1 MKEAKLHLLLPPL
14 GILLLGTGVLLLA
27 HRLTADLLLLPW
39 LAAVIVGAFFTQFIL
54 GRRDGTDLTLFPAAM
69 LLASLGLI
77 MIGRLKPAL
86 FLTQMRWLLLG
97 LIVYLFLVFLGERFL
112 RLLSYP
118 YLLGV
123 FCLLLLCSALFFGTE
138 IGGSRNWIVFGPFA
152 VQPSEFG
159 KIVII
164 MFLAAYLTEHREVL
178 TLPRH
183 RLLWLKLPVLR
194 FIAPLLLI
202 WGIAILMFVVQR
214 DLGSALLFFG
224 IAVSMTYMAT
234 GRKSYVALAFA
245 FFLGAAALSYSFFS
259 HVRVR
264 FNIWLDPWSDPSGSA
279 YQVVQSLF
287 ALGSG
292 GVWGAGFAHGH
303 PNLIPEVHTDFIFAV
318 IGEEFGFVGML
329 VLVFCYG
336 WLVWRAF
343 SIGKQARDSGLMFS
357 AYIANGIGIW
367 IGIQSFFNIGVNIG
381 ILPTKGLTLPFMS
394 YGGSAVFIMLVCVTL
409 LLRIDYENRQKMRG
423 YSVE

>member
-97 LIVYLFLVFLGERFL
+97 LIVYLFLVFLGERVL

-183 RLLWLKLPVLR
+183 RFLWLKLPVLR
-194 FIAPLLLI
+194 FIAPLLFI

-303 PNLIPEVHTDFIFAV
+303 PNLIPEVHTDFIFAA
-318 IGEEFGFVGML
+318 IAEELGLLGSLGVML
-329 VLVFCYG
+329 VFALFFYRAVRIALACREETRMLLAAGIAVVF
-336 WLVWRAF
+336 LLQAF
-343 SIGKQARDSGLMFS
+343 II
-357 AYIANGIGIW
+357 IAGVTKFLPLTGI
-367 IGIQSFFNIGVNIG
+367 
-381 ILPTKGLTLPFMS
+381 TLPFVS
-394 YGGSAVFIMLVCVTL
+394 YGGSSMIASFMLLGILTVL
-409 LLRIDYENRQKMRG
+409 SKKENRHG
-423 YSVE
+423 

>member
-1 MKEAKLHLLLPPL
+1 MKKAKLHLLLPPL
-14 GILLLGTGVLLLA
+14 GILLLGTGVLLFA

-39 LAAVIVGAFFTQFIL
+39 LAAVIIGAFFTQFIL

-97 LIVYLFLVFLGERFL
+97 LIVYLFLVFLGERVL

-164 MFLAAYLTEHREVL
+164 MFLVAYLTEHREVL

-303 PNLIPEVHTDFIFAV
+303 PNLIPEVHTDFIFAA
-318 IGEEFGFVGML
+318 IAEELGLLGSLGVML
-329 VLVFCYG
+329 VFALFFYRAIRIALACREETRMLLAAGIAVVF
-336 WLVWRAF
+336 LLQAF
-343 SIGKQARDSGLMFS
+343 II
-357 AYIANGIGIW
+357 IAGVTKFLPLTGI
-367 IGIQSFFNIGVNIG
+367 
-381 ILPTKGLTLPFMS
+381 TLPFVS
-394 YGGSAVFIMLVCVTL
+394 YGGSSMIASFMLLGILTVL
-409 LLRIDYENRQKMRG
+409 SKKENRHG
-423 YSVE
+423 

>member
-14 GILLLGTGVLLLA
+14 GILLLGTGVLLFA

-86 FLTQMRWLLLG
+86 FLTQLRWLLLG
-97 LIVYLFLVFLGERFL
+97 LIVYLVLVFLGERFL

-194 FIAPLLLI
+194 FIAPLLFI

-303 PNLIPEVHTDFIFAV
+303 PNLIPEVHTDFIFAA
-318 IGEEFGFVGML
+318 IAEELGLLGSLGVML
-329 VLVFCYG
+329 VFALFFYRAIRIALACREETRILLAAGIAVVF
-336 WLVWRAF
+336 LLQAF
-343 SIGKQARDSGLMFS
+343 II
-357 AYIANGIGIW
+357 IAGVTKFLPLTGI
-367 IGIQSFFNIGVNIG
+367 
-381 ILPTKGLTLPFMS
+381 TLPFVS
-394 YGGSAVFIMLVCVTL
+394 YGGSSMIASFMLLGILTVL
-409 LLRIDYENRQKMRG
+409 SKKENRHG
-423 YSVE
+423 

>member
-97 LIVYLFLVFLGERFL
+97 LIVYLVLVFLGERFL

-183 RLLWLKLPVLR
+183 RFLWLKLPVLR
-194 FIAPLLLI
+194 FIAPLLFI
-202 WGIAILMFVVQR
+202 WGIALLMFVVQR

-303 PNLIPEVHTDFIFAV
+303 PNLIPEVHTDFIFAA
-318 IGEEFGFVGML
+318 IAEELGLLGSLGVML
-329 VLVFCYG
+329 VFALFFYRAIRIALACREETRILLAAGIAVVF
-336 WLVWRAF
+336 LLQAF
-343 SIGKQARDSGLMFS
+343 II
-357 AYIANGIGIW
+357 IAGVTKFLPLTGI
-367 IGIQSFFNIGVNIG
+367 
-381 ILPTKGLTLPFMS
+381 TLPFVS
-394 YGGSAVFIMLVCVTL
+394 YGGSSMIASFMLLGILTVL
-409 LLRIDYENRQKMRG
+409 SKKENRHG
-423 YSVE
+423 

>member
-97 LIVYLFLVFLGERFL
+97 LIVYLFLVFLGERVL

-303 PNLIPEVHTDFIFAV
+303 PNLIPEVHTDFIFAA
-318 IGEEFGFVGML
+318 IAEELGLLGSLGVML
-329 VLVFCYG
+329 VFALFFYRAIRIALACRVETRMLLAAGIAVVF
-336 WLVWRAF
+336 LLQAF
-343 SIGKQARDSGLMFS
+343 II
-357 AYIANGIGIW
+357 IAGVTKFLPLTGI
-367 IGIQSFFNIGVNIG
+367 
-381 ILPTKGLTLPFMS
+381 TLPFVS
-394 YGGSAVFIMLVCVTL
+394 YGGSSMIASFMLLGILTVL
-409 LLRIDYENRQKMRG
+409 SKKENRHG
-423 YSVE
+423 

>member
-86 FLTQMRWLLLG
+86 FLTQLRWLLLG
-97 LIVYLFLVFLGERFL
+97 LIVYLVLVFLGERFL

-183 RLLWLKLPVLR
+183 RFLWLKLPVLR
-194 FIAPLLLI
+194 FIAPLLFI

-303 PNLIPEVHTDFIFAV
+303 PNLIPEVHTDFIFAA
-318 IGEEFGFVGML
+318 IAEELGLLGSL
-329 VLVFCYG
+329 GGKRVFALFFY
-336 WLVWRAF
+336 RAIRIALACREETRILLAAGIAVVF
-343 SIGKQARDSGLMFS
+343 LLQAFII
-357 AYIANGIGIW
+357 IAGVTKFLPLTGI
-367 IGIQSFFNIGVNIG
+367 
-381 ILPTKGLTLPFMS
+381 TLPFVS
-394 YGGSAVFIMLVCVTL
+394 YGGSSMIASFMLLGILTVL
-409 LLRIDYENRQKMRG
+409 SKKENRHG
-423 YSVE
+423 

>member
-97 LIVYLFLVFLGERFL
+97 LIVYLVLVFLGERFL

-194 FIAPLLLI
+194 FIAPLLFI

-287 ALGSG
+287 AFGSG

-303 PNLIPEVHTDFIFAV
+303 PNLIPEVHTDFIFAA
-318 IGEEFGFVGML
+318 IAEELGLLGSLGVML
-329 VLVFCYG
+329 VFALFFYRAIRIALACREETRMLLAAGIAVVF
-336 WLVWRAF
+336 LLQAF
-343 SIGKQARDSGLMFS
+343 II
-357 AYIANGIGIW
+357 IAGVTKFLPLTGI
-367 IGIQSFFNIGVNIG
+367 
-381 ILPTKGLTLPFMS
+381 TLPFVS
-394 YGGSAVFIMLVCVTL
+394 YGGSSMIASFMLLGILTVL
-409 LLRIDYENRQKMRG
+409 SKKENRHG
-423 YSVE
+423 

>member
-14 GILLLGTGVLLLA
+14 GILLLGTGVLLFA

-97 LIVYLFLVFLGERFL
+97 LIVYLFLVFLGERVL

-194 FIAPLLLI
+194 FIAPLLFI

-303 PNLIPEVHTDFIFAV
+303 PNLIPEVHTDFIFAA
-318 IGEEFGFVGML
+318 IAEELGLLGSLGVML
-329 VLVFCYG
+329 VFALFFYRAIRIALACREETRMLLAAGIAVVF
-336 WLVWRAF
+336 LLQAF
-343 SIGKQARDSGLMFS
+343 II
-357 AYIANGIGIW
+357 IAAVTKFLPLTGI
-367 IGIQSFFNIGVNIG
+367 
-381 ILPTKGLTLPFMS
+381 TLPFVS
-394 YGGSAVFIMLVCVTL
+394 YGGSSMIASFMLLGILTVL
-409 LLRIDYENRQKMRG
+409 SKKENRHG
-423 YSVE
+423 

>member
-27 HRLTADLLLLPW
+27 HRLTTDLLLLPW

-183 RLLWLKLPVLR
+183 RFLWLKLPVLR

-303 PNLIPEVHTDFIFAV
+303 PNLIPEVHTDFIFAA
-318 IGEEFGFVGML
+318 IAEELGLLGSLGVML
-329 VLVFCYG
+329 VFALFFYRAIRIALACREETRMLLAAGIAVVF
-336 WLVWRAF
+336 LLQAF
-343 SIGKQARDSGLMFS
+343 II
-357 AYIANGIGIW
+357 IAGVTKFLPLTGI
-367 IGIQSFFNIGVNIG
+367 
-381 ILPTKGLTLPFMS
+381 TLPFVS
-394 YGGSAVFIMLVCVTL
+394 YGGSSMIASFMLLGILTVL
-409 LLRIDYENRQKMRG
+409 SKKENRHG
-423 YSVE
+423 

>member
-138 IGGSRNWIVFGPFA
+138 IGGSRNWIVFGSFA

-202 WGIAILMFVVQR
+202 WGVAILMFVVQR

-303 PNLIPEVHTDFIFAV
+303 PNLIPEVHTDFIFAA
-318 IGEEFGFVGML
+318 IAEELGLLGSLGVML
-329 VLVFCYG
+329 VFALFFYRAVRIALACREETRMLLAAGIAVVF
-336 WLVWRAF
+336 LLQAF
-343 SIGKQARDSGLMFS
+343 II
-357 AYIANGIGIW
+357 IAGVTKFLPLTGI
-367 IGIQSFFNIGVNIG
+367 
-381 ILPTKGLTLPFMS
+381 TLPFVS
-394 YGGSAVFIMLVCVTL
+394 YGGSSMIASFMLLGILTVL
-409 LLRIDYENRQKMRG
+409 SKKENRHG
-423 YSVE
+423 

>member
-1 MKEAKLHLLLPPL
+1 MKEAKLHLLLPSL

-97 LIVYLFLVFLGERFL
+97 LIVYLVLVFLGERFL

-303 PNLIPEVHTDFIFAV
+303 PNLIPEVHTDFIFAA
-318 IGEEFGFVGML
+318 IAEELGLLGSLGVML
-329 VLVFCYG
+329 VFALFFYRAIRIALACREEARMLLAAGIAVVF
-336 WLVWRAF
+336 LLQAF
-343 SIGKQARDSGLMFS
+343 II
-357 AYIANGIGIW
+357 IAGVTKFLPLTGI
-367 IGIQSFFNIGVNIG
+367 
-381 ILPTKGLTLPFMS
+381 TLPFVS
-394 YGGSAVFIMLVCVTL
+394 YGGSSMIASFMLLGILTVL
-409 LLRIDYENRQKMRG
+409 SKKENRHG
-423 YSVE
+423 

>member
-14 GILLLGTGVLLLA
+14 GILLLGTGVLLFA

-97 LIVYLFLVFLGERFL
+97 LIVYLFLVFLGERVL

-303 PNLIPEVHTDFIFAV
+303 PNLIPEVHTDFIFAA
-318 IGEEFGFVGML
+318 IAEELGLLGSLGVML
-329 VLVFCYG
+329 VFALFFYRAIRIALACREETHMLLAAGIAVVF
-336 WLVWRAF
+336 LLQAF
-343 SIGKQARDSGLMFS
+343 II
-357 AYIANGIGIW
+357 IAGVTKFLPLTGI
-367 IGIQSFFNIGVNIG
+367 
-381 ILPTKGLTLPFMS
+381 TLPFVS
-394 YGGSAVFIMLVCVTL
+394 YGGSSMIASFMLLGILTVL
-409 LLRIDYENRQKMRG
+409 SKKENRHG
-423 YSVE
+423 

>member
-97 LIVYLFLVFLGERFL
+97 LIVYLFLVFLGERVL

-123 FCLLLLCSALFFGTE
+123 FCLLLLCSVLFFGTE

-303 PNLIPEVHTDFIFAV
+303 PNLIPEVHTDFIFAA
-318 IGEEFGFVGML
+318 IAEELGLLGSLGVML
-329 VLVFCYG
+329 VFALFFYRAIRIALACREETRMLLAAGIAVVF
-336 WLVWRAF
+336 LLQAF
-343 SIGKQARDSGLMFS
+343 II
-357 AYIANGIGIW
+357 IAGVTKFLPLTGI
-367 IGIQSFFNIGVNIG
+367 
-381 ILPTKGLTLPFMS
+381 TLPFVS
-394 YGGSAVFIMLVCVTL
+394 YGGSSMIASFMLLGILTVL
-409 LLRIDYENRQKMRG
+409 SKKENRHG
-423 YSVE
+423 

>member
-97 LIVYLFLVFLGERFL
+97 LIVYLFLVFLGERVL

-303 PNLIPEVHTDFIFAV
+303 PNLIPEVHTDFIFAA
-318 IGEEFGFVGML
+318 IAEELGLLGSLGIML
-329 VLVFCYG
+329 VFALFFY
-336 WLVWRAF
+336 RAIRIALACREETRMLLAAGIAVMF
-343 SIGKQARDSGLMFS
+343 LLQAFII
-357 AYIANGIGIW
+357 IAGVTKFLPLTGI
-367 IGIQSFFNIGVNIG
+367 
-381 ILPTKGLTLPFMS
+381 TLPFVS
-394 YGGSAVFIMLVCVTL
+394 YGGSSMIASFMLLGILTVL
-409 LLRIDYENRQKMRG
+409 SKKENRHG
-423 YSVE
+423 

>member
-54 GRRDGTDLTLFPAAM
+54 GRRDGTDLTLFPAAI

-303 PNLIPEVHTDFIFAV
+303 PNLIPEVHTDFIFAA
-318 IGEEFGFVGML
+318 IAEELGLLGSLGVML
-329 VLVFCYG
+329 VFALFFYRAIRIALACREETRMLLAAGIAVVF
-336 WLVWRAF
+336 LLQAF
-343 SIGKQARDSGLMFS
+343 II
-357 AYIANGIGIW
+357 IAGVTKFLPLTGI
-367 IGIQSFFNIGVNIG
+367 
-381 ILPTKGLTLPFMS
+381 TLPFVS
-394 YGGSAVFIMLVCVTL
+394 YGGSSMIASFMLLGILTVL
-409 LLRIDYENRQKMRG
+409 SKKENRHG
-423 YSVE
+423 

>member
-27 HRLTADLLLLPW
+27 HRLTGDLLLLPW

-303 PNLIPEVHTDFIFAV
+303 PNLIPEVHTDFIFAA
-318 IGEEFGFVGML
+318 IAEELGLLGSLGVML
-329 VLVFCYG
+329 VFALFFYRAIRIALACREEARMLLAAGIAVVF
-336 WLVWRAF
+336 LLQAF
-343 SIGKQARDSGLMFS
+343 II
-357 AYIANGIGIW
+357 IAGVTKFLPLTGI
-367 IGIQSFFNIGVNIG
+367 
-381 ILPTKGLTLPFMS
+381 TLPFVS
-394 YGGSAVFIMLVCVTL
+394 YGGSSMIASFMLLGILTVL
-409 LLRIDYENRQKMRG
+409 SKKENRHG
-423 YSVE
+423 

>member
-14 GILLLGTGVLLLA
+14 GILLLGTGVLLFA
-27 HRLTADLLLLPW
+27 HRLTADPLLLPW
-39 LAAVIVGAFFTQFIL
+39 LAAVIIGAFFTQFIL

-97 LIVYLFLVFLGERFL
+97 LIVYLFLVFLGERVL

-292 GVWGAGFAHGH
+292 GVWGTGFAHGH
-303 PNLIPEVHTDFIFAV
+303 PNLIPEVHTDFIFAA
-318 IGEEFGFVGML
+318 IAEELGLLGSLGVML
-329 VLVFCYG
+329 VFALFFYRAIRIALGCREEARMLLAAGIAVVF
-336 WLVWRAF
+336 LLQAF
-343 SIGKQARDSGLMFS
+343 II
-357 AYIANGIGIW
+357 IAGVTKFLPLTGI
-367 IGIQSFFNIGVNIG
+367 
-381 ILPTKGLTLPFMS
+381 TLPFVS
-394 YGGSAVFIMLVCVTL
+394 YGGSSMIASFMLLGILTVL
-409 LLRIDYENRQKMRG
+409 SKKENRHG
-423 YSVE
+423 

>member
-97 LIVYLFLVFLGERFL
+97 LIVYLVLVFLGERFL

-202 WGIAILMFVVQR
+202 WGVAILMFVVQR

-303 PNLIPEVHTDFIFAV
+303 PNLIPEVHTDFIFAA
-318 IGEEFGFVGML
+318 IAEELGLLGSLGVML
-329 VLVFCYG
+329 VFALFFYRAIRIALACREETRMLLAAGIAVVF
-336 WLVWRAF
+336 LLQVF
-343 SIGKQARDSGLMFS
+343 II
-357 AYIANGIGIW
+357 IAGVTKFLPLTGI
-367 IGIQSFFNIGVNIG
+367 
-381 ILPTKGLTLPFMS
+381 TLPFVS
-394 YGGSAVFIMLVCVTL
+394 YGGSSMIASFMLLGILTVL
-409 LLRIDYENRQKMRG
+409 SKKENRHG
-423 YSVE
+423 

>member
-14 GILLLGTGVLLLA
+14 GILLLGTGVLLFA

-39 LAAVIVGAFFTQFIL
+39 LAAVIIGAFFTQFIL

-97 LIVYLFLVFLGERFL
+97 LIVYLFLVFLGERVL

-303 PNLIPEVHTDFIFAV
+303 PNLIPEVHTDFIFAA
-318 IGEEFGFVGML
+318 IAEELGLLGSLGVML
-329 VLVFCYG
+329 VFALFFYRAIRIALACREETRMLLAAGIAVVF
-336 WLVWRAF
+336 LLQAF
-343 SIGKQARDSGLMFS
+343 II
-357 AYIANGIGIW
+357 IAGVTKFLPLTGI
-367 IGIQSFFNIGVNIG
+367 
-381 ILPTKGLTLPFMS
+381 TLPFVS
-394 YGGSAVFIMLVCVTL
+394 YGGSSMIASFMLLGILTVL
-409 LLRIDYENRQKMRG
+409 SKKENRHG
-423 YSVE
+423 

>member
-97 LIVYLFLVFLGERFL
+97 LIVYLFLVFLGERVL
-112 RLLSYP
+112 HLLSYP

-292 GVWGAGFAHGH
+292 GVWGVGFAHGH
-303 PNLIPEVHTDFIFAV
+303 PNLIPEVHTDFIFAA
-318 IGEEFGFVGML
+318 IAEELGLLGSLGVML
-329 VLVFCYG
+329 VFALFFYRAIRIALACREETRMLLAAGIAVVF
-336 WLVWRAF
+336 LLQAF
-343 SIGKQARDSGLMFS
+343 II
-357 AYIANGIGIW
+357 IAGVTKFLPLTGI
-367 IGIQSFFNIGVNIG
+367 
-381 ILPTKGLTLPFMS
+381 TLPFVS
-394 YGGSAVFIMLVCVTL
+394 YGGSSMIASFMLLGILTVL
-409 LLRIDYENRQKMRG
+409 SKKENRHG
-423 YSVE
+423 

>member
-14 GILLLGTGVLLLA
+14 GILLLGTGVLLFA

-39 LAAVIVGAFFTQFIL
+39 LAAVIIGAFFTQFIL

-97 LIVYLFLVFLGERFL
+97 LIVYLFLVFLGERVL

-303 PNLIPEVHTDFIFAV
+303 PNLIPEVHTDFIFAA
-318 IGEEFGFVGML
+318 IAEELGLLGSLGVML
-329 VLVFCYG
+329 VFALFFYRAIRIALACREETRMLLAAGIAVVF
-336 WLVWRAF
+336 LLQTF
-343 SIGKQARDSGLMFS
+343 II
-357 AYIANGIGIW
+357 IAGVTKFLPLTGI
-367 IGIQSFFNIGVNIG
+367 
-381 ILPTKGLTLPFMS
+381 TLPFVS
-394 YGGSAVFIMLVCVTL
+394 YGGSSMIASFMLLGILTVL
-409 LLRIDYENRQKMRG
+409 SKKENRHG
-423 YSVE
+423 

>member
-97 LIVYLFLVFLGERFL
+97 LIVYLFLVFLGERVL

-194 FIAPLLLI
+194 FIAPLLFI

-303 PNLIPEVHTDFIFAV
+303 PNLIPEVHTDFIFAA
-318 IGEEFGFVGML
+318 IAEELGLLGSLGVML
-329 VLVFCYG
+329 VFALFFYRAIRIALACREETRILLAAGIAVVF
-336 WLVWRAF
+336 LLQAF
-343 SIGKQARDSGLMFS
+343 II
-357 AYIANGIGIW
+357 IAGVTKFLPLTGI
-367 IGIQSFFNIGVNIG
+367 
-381 ILPTKGLTLPFMS
+381 TLPFVS
-394 YGGSAVFIMLVCVTL
+394 YGGSSMIASFMLLGILTVL
-409 LLRIDYENRQKMRG
+409 SKKENRHG
-423 YSVE
+423 

>member
-97 LIVYLFLVFLGERFL
+97 LIVYLFLVFLGERVL

-245 FFLGAAALSYSFFS
+245 FFLGAAVLSYSFFS

-303 PNLIPEVHTDFIFAV
+303 PNLIPEVHTDFIFAA
-318 IGEEFGFVGML
+318 IAEELGLLGSLGVML
-329 VLVFCYG
+329 VFALFFYRAIRIALACREETRMLLAAGIAVVF
-336 WLVWRAF
+336 LLQAF
-343 SIGKQARDSGLMFS
+343 II
-357 AYIANGIGIW
+357 IAGVTKFLPLTGI
-367 IGIQSFFNIGVNIG
+367 
-381 ILPTKGLTLPFMS
+381 TLPFVS
-394 YGGSAVFIMLVCVTL
+394 YGGSSMIASFMLLGILTVL
-409 LLRIDYENRQKMRG
+409 SKKENRHG
-423 YSVE
+423 

>member
-14 GILLLGTGVLLLA
+14 GILLLGTGVLLFV

-97 LIVYLFLVFLGERFL
+97 LIVYLFLVFLGERVL

-159 KIVII
+159 KIIII

-264 FNIWLDPWSDPSGSA
+264 FNIWLDPWRDPSGSA

-303 PNLIPEVHTDFIFAV
+303 PNLIPEVHTDFIFAA
-318 IGEEFGFVGML
+318 IAEELGLLGSLGVML
-329 VLVFCYG
+329 VFALFFYRAIRIALACREETRMLLAAGIAVVF
-336 WLVWRAF
+336 LLQAF
-343 SIGKQARDSGLMFS
+343 II
-357 AYIANGIGIW
+357 IAGVTKFLPLTGI
-367 IGIQSFFNIGVNIG
+367 
-381 ILPTKGLTLPFMS
+381 TLPFVS
-394 YGGSAVFIMLVCVTL
+394 YGGSSMIASFMLLGILTVL
-409 LLRIDYENRQKMRG
+409 SKKENRHG
-423 YSVE
+423 

>member
-183 RLLWLKLPVLR
+183 RFLWLKLPVLR
-194 FIAPLLLI
+194 FIAPLLFI

-303 PNLIPEVHTDFIFAV
+303 PNLIPEVHTDFIFAA
-318 IGEEFGFVGML
+318 IAEELGLLGSLGVML
-329 VLVFCYG
+329 VFALFFYRAIRIALACREETRILLAAGIAVVF
-336 WLVWRAF
+336 LLQAF
-343 SIGKQARDSGLMFS
+343 II
-357 AYIANGIGIW
+357 IAGVTKFLPLTGI
-367 IGIQSFFNIGVNIG
+367 
-381 ILPTKGLTLPFMS
+381 TLPFVS
-394 YGGSAVFIMLVCVTL
+394 YGGSSMIASFMLLGILTVL
-409 LLRIDYENRQKMRG
+409 SKKENRHG
-423 YSVE
+423 

>member
-69 LLASLGLI
+69 LLAGLGLI

-303 PNLIPEVHTDFIFAV
+303 PNLIPEVHTDFIFAA
-318 IGEEFGFVGML
+318 IAEELGLLGSLGVML
-329 VLVFCYG
+329 VFALFFYRAIRIALACREETRMLLAAGIAVVF
-336 WLVWRAF
+336 LLQAF
-343 SIGKQARDSGLMFS
+343 II
-357 AYIANGIGIW
+357 IAGVTKFLPLTGI
-367 IGIQSFFNIGVNIG
+367 
-381 ILPTKGLTLPFMS
+381 TLPFVS
-394 YGGSAVFIMLVCVTL
+394 YGGSSMIASFMLLGILTVL
-409 LLRIDYENRQKMRG
+409 SKKENRHG
-423 YSVE
+423 

>member
-97 LIVYLFLVFLGERFL
+97 LIVYLFLVFLGERVL

-183 RLLWLKLPVLR
+183 RFLWLKLPVLR
-194 FIAPLLLI
+194 FIAPLLFI

-287 ALGSG
+287 AFGSG

-303 PNLIPEVHTDFIFAV
+303 PNLIPEVHTDFIFAA
-318 IGEEFGFVGML
+318 IAEELGLLGSLGVML
-329 VLVFCYG
+329 VFALFFYRAIRIALACREETRMLLAAGIAVVF
-336 WLVWRAF
+336 LLQAF
-343 SIGKQARDSGLMFS
+343 II
-357 AYIANGIGIW
+357 IAGVTKFLPLTGI
-367 IGIQSFFNIGVNIG
+367 
-381 ILPTKGLTLPFMS
+381 TLPFVS
-394 YGGSAVFIMLVCVTL
+394 YGGSSMIASFMLLGILTVL
-409 LLRIDYENRQKMRG
+409 SKKENRHG
-423 YSVE
+423 

>member
-39 LAAVIVGAFFTQFIL
+39 LAAVIVGAFFTQFVL

-97 LIVYLFLVFLGERFL
+97 LIVYLFLVFLGERVL

-303 PNLIPEVHTDFIFAV
+303 PNLIPEVHTDFIFAA
-318 IGEEFGFVGML
+318 IAEELGLLGALGVML
-329 VLVFCYG
+329 VFALFFYRAIRIALACREETRMLLAAGIAVVF
-336 WLVWRAF
+336 LLQAF
-343 SIGKQARDSGLMFS
+343 II
-357 AYIANGIGIW
+357 IAGVTKFLPLTGI
-367 IGIQSFFNIGVNIG
+367 
-381 ILPTKGLTLPFMS
+381 TLPFVS
-394 YGGSAVFIMLVCVTL
+394 YGGSSMIASFMLLGILTVL
-409 LLRIDYENRQKMRG
+409 SKKENRHG
-423 YSVE
+423 

>member
-39 LAAVIVGAFFTQFIL
+39 LATVIVGAFFTQFIL

-287 ALGSG
+287 AFGSG

-303 PNLIPEVHTDFIFAV
+303 PNLIPEVHTDFIFAA
-318 IGEEFGFVGML
+318 IAEELGLLGSLGVML
-329 VLVFCYG
+329 VFALFFYRAIRIALACREETRMLLAAGIAVVF
-336 WLVWRAF
+336 LLQAF
-343 SIGKQARDSGLMFS
+343 II
-357 AYIANGIGIW
+357 IAGVTKFLPLTGI
-367 IGIQSFFNIGVNIG
+367 
-381 ILPTKGLTLPFMS
+381 TLPFVS
-394 YGGSAVFIMLVCVTL
+394 YGGSSMIASFMLLGILTVL
-409 LLRIDYENRQKMRG
+409 SKKENRHG
-423 YSVE
+423 

>member
-39 LAAVIVGAFFTQFIL
+39 LAAVTQFVL

-194 FIAPLLLI
+194 FIAPLLFI

-303 PNLIPEVHTDFIFAV
+303 PNLIPEVHTDFIFAA
-318 IGEEFGFVGML
+318 IAEELGLLGSLGVML
-329 VLVFCYG
+329 VFALFFYRAIRIALACREETRMLLAAGIAVVF
-336 WLVWRAF
+336 LLQAF
-343 SIGKQARDSGLMFS
+343 II
-357 AYIANGIGIW
+357 IAGVTKFLPLTGI
-367 IGIQSFFNIGVNIG
+367 
-381 ILPTKGLTLPFMS
+381 TLPFVS
-394 YGGSAVFIMLVCVTL
+394 YGGSSMIASFMLLGILTVL
-409 LLRIDYENRQKMRG
+409 SKKENRHG
-423 YSVE
+423 

>member
-14 GILLLGTGVLLLA
+14 GILLLGTGVLLFA

-97 LIVYLFLVFLGERFL
+97 LIVYLFLVFLGERCL

-194 FIAPLLLI
+194 FIAPLLFI

-303 PNLIPEVHTDFIFAV
+303 PNLIPEVHTDFIFAA
-318 IGEEFGFVGML
+318 IAEELGLLGSLGVML
-329 VLVFCYG
+329 VFALFFYRAIRIALACREETRMLLAAGIAVVF
-336 WLVWRAF
+336 LLQAF
-343 SIGKQARDSGLMFS
+343 II
-357 AYIANGIGIW
+357 IAGVTKFLPLTGI
-367 IGIQSFFNIGVNIG
+367 
-381 ILPTKGLTLPFMS
+381 TLPFVS
-394 YGGSAVFIMLVCVTL
+394 YGGSSMIASFMLLGILTVL
-409 LLRIDYENRQKMRG
+409 SKKENRHG
-423 YSVE
+423 

>member
-303 PNLIPEVHTDFIFAV
+303 PNLIPEVHTDFIFAA
-318 IGEEFGFVGML
+318 IAEELGLLGSLGVML
-329 VLVFCYG
+329 AFALFFYRAIRIALACREETRMLLAAGIAVVF
-336 WLVWRAF
+336 LLQVF
-343 SIGKQARDSGLMFS
+343 II
-357 AYIANGIGIW
+357 IAGVTKFLPLTGI
-367 IGIQSFFNIGVNIG
+367 
-381 ILPTKGLTLPFMS
+381 TLPFVS
-394 YGGSAVFIMLVCVTL
+394 YGGSSMIASFMLLGILTVL
-409 LLRIDYENRQKMRG
+409 SKKENRHG
-423 YSVE
+423 

>member
-97 LIVYLFLVFLGERFL
+97 LIVYLVLVFLGERVL

-245 FFLGAAALSYSFFS
+245 FFLDAAALSYSFFS

-303 PNLIPEVHTDFIFAV
+303 PNLIPEVHTDFIFAA
-318 IGEEFGFVGML
+318 IAEELGLLGSLGVML
-329 VLVFCYG
+329 VFALFFYRAIRIALACREETRMLLAAGIAVVF
-336 WLVWRAF
+336 LLQAF
-343 SIGKQARDSGLMFS
+343 II
-357 AYIANGIGIW
+357 IAGVTKFLPLTGI
-367 IGIQSFFNIGVNIG
+367 
-381 ILPTKGLTLPFMS
+381 TLPFVS
-394 YGGSAVFIMLVCVTL
+394 YGGSSMIASFMLLGILTVL
-409 LLRIDYENRQKMRG
+409 SKKENRHG
-423 YSVE
+423 

>member
-97 LIVYLFLVFLGERFL
+97 LIVYLVLVFLGERFL

-202 WGIAILMFVVQR
+202 WGVAILMFVVQR

-303 PNLIPEVHTDFIFAV
+303 PNLIPEVHTDFIFAA
-318 IGEEFGFVGML
+318 IAEELGLLGSLGVML
-329 VLVFCYG
+329 VFALFFYRAIRIALACREETRMLLAAGIAVVF
-336 WLVWRAF
+336 LLQAF
-343 SIGKQARDSGLMFS
+343 II
-357 AYIANGIGIW
+357 IAGVTKFLPLTGI
-367 IGIQSFFNIGVNIG
+367 
-381 ILPTKGLTLPFMS
+381 TLPFVS
-394 YGGSAVFIMLVCVTL
+394 YGGSSMIASFMLLGILTVL
-409 LLRIDYENRQKMRG
+409 SKKENRHG
-423 YSVE
+423 

>member
-39 LAAVIVGAFFTQFIL
+39 LAVVIVGAFFTQFIL

-97 LIVYLFLVFLGERFL
+97 LIVYFFLVFLGERFL

-202 WGIAILMFVVQR
+202 WGVAILMFVVQR

-303 PNLIPEVHTDFIFAV
+303 PNLIPEVHTDFIFAA
-318 IGEEFGFVGML
+318 IAEELGLLGSLGVML
-329 VLVFCYG
+329 VFALFFYRAIRIALACREETRMLLAAGIAVVF
-336 WLVWRAF
+336 LLQAF
-343 SIGKQARDSGLMFS
+343 II
-357 AYIANGIGIW
+357 IAGVTKFLPLTGI
-367 IGIQSFFNIGVNIG
+367 
-381 ILPTKGLTLPFMS
+381 TLPFVS
-394 YGGSAVFIMLVCVTL
+394 YGGSSMIASFMLLGILTVL
-409 LLRIDYENRQKMRG
+409 SKKENRHG
-423 YSVE
+423 

>member
-194 FIAPLLLI
+194 FIAPLLFI

-303 PNLIPEVHTDFIFAV
+303 PNLIPEVHTDFIFAA
-318 IGEEFGFVGML
+318 IAEELGLLGSLGVML
-329 VLVFCYG
+329 VFALFFYRAIRIALACREETRMLLAAGIAVVF
-336 WLVWRAF
+336 LLQAF
-343 SIGKQARDSGLMFS
+343 II
-357 AYIANGIGIW
+357 IAGVTKFLPLTGI
-367 IGIQSFFNIGVNIG
+367 
-381 ILPTKGLTLPFMS
+381 TLPFVS
-394 YGGSAVFIMLVCVTL
+394 YGGSSMIASFMLLGILTVL
-409 LLRIDYENRQKMRG
+409 SKKENRHG
-423 YSVE
+423 